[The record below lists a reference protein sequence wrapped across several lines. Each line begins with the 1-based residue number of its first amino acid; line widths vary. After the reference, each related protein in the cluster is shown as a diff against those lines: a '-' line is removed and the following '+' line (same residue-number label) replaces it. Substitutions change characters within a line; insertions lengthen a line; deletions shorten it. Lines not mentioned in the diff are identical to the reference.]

1 MQQIVEAHRLTI
13 ERRFSTQQRRISGYA
28 LDKFLPD
35 RGYDVVGLLCGSEG
49 TLATTLEATVDL
61 VALPAARVLLVLG
74 FEDPVAA
81 ADAVPVLLP
90 HDPLTMES
98 INAALVDR
106 LPAQTRA
113 DELRAAFRREV
124 PGCWSRWGARA
135 RSRRPR
141 PAPFWKPSCAAPG
154 CRCVHDSWRIPVRRR
169 CSGDAAATGPGW
181 RADGAEAWAGWGAAA
196 VPPTRLGEYLRR
208 LDELMA
214 RYGLSGASY
223 GHFGEGCMHMRM
235 DFDLLTS
242 RGSRSTA
249 GSSRRPTSSSSSAGR
264 SPESTETDGPGRS
277 C

>member
-1 MQQIVEAHRLTI
+1 MHRGLQQIVEAHRLTI

-28 LDKFLPD
+28 LNKLLPD

-113 DELRAAFRREV
+113 DALRAGLPEGGSWLLVEVGGESAVAAASDGVVLEARASRLRAAVAFTTRGGSWCAGGALAMPPRRD
-124 PGCWSRWGARA
+124 RAGAPTAPRRGPA
-135 RSRRPR
+135 GGTPRSRP
-141 PAPFWKPSCAAPG
+141 
-154 CRCVHDSWRIPVRRR
+154 
-169 CSGDAAATGPGW
+169 PGW
-181 RADGAEAWAGWGAAA
+181 AS
-196 VPPTRLGEYLRR
+196 T
-208 LDELMA
+208 
-214 RYGLSGASY
+214 SGVS
-223 GHFGEGCMHMRM
+223 
-235 DFDLLTS
+235 TS
-242 RGSRSTA
+242 
-249 GSSRRPTSSSSSAGR
+249 
-264 SPESTETDGPGRS
+264 
-277 C
+277 